1 MSKAKNTAL
10 SDAERAVLRDL
21 NSKSDSKDAQHALYD
36 FAVQRLQRE
45 DDLEAMR
52 DDLIHHAQVLDALPD
67 ALKDQPWARAP
78 SGAIRKHMAT
88 LSSTA
93 AKVYLVLLTLVDKRT
108 LTTFASRDTIANL
121 AGYCPRT
128 IHDAFRDLK
137 DHNLIRRWYVRTG
150 PEHWQKRYFTK
161 LLVNEGCD
169 TEADWKRHKEA
180 AI

>member
-1 MSKAKNTAL
+1 MSKAKNKTL
-10 SDAERAVLRDL
+10 SDAERTVLREL
-21 NSKSDSKDAQHALYD
+21 NSRKGGRDDQHALYD
-36 FAVQRLQRE
+36 FAVQRLMRD

-52 DDLIHHAQVLDALPD
+52 DDLIQHAQVLDALPD

-108 LTTFASRDTIANL
+108 LTTFASRDTIAEL

-161 LLVNEGCD
+161 LLVNEGCE
-169 TEADWKRHKEA
+169 TAEDWARHKRA
-180 AI
+180 AM